1 MREAR
6 FKLAINSPMHQRAT
20 PLAACGGRVGYP
32 SLFNA
37 ARAIGVNQSTLSAR
51 ENVKMTYRE
60 RRPFIMRTPMESTS
74 NGCFRVDFHG
84 ALGSRPRLDSA
95 RSLVCTMSRALP
107 HFRGLQ
113 RVDPVPPKGDR
124 KGANAPLRPSRV
136 ATLCPNTP
144 RWLSTGGWRMLNRV
158 ATRVENGR
166 ILLPER
172 DTQLQCYNRG

>member
-95 RSLVCTMSRALP
+95 RSLVCTMSPRAGRCRTSAGCSGWIRSP
-107 HFRGLQ
+107 
-113 RVDPVPPKGDR
+113 R
-124 KGANAPLRPSRV
+124 KAIGKA
-136 ATLCPNTP
+136 
-144 RWLSTGGWRMLNRV
+144 RMHR
-158 ATRVENGR
+158 
-166 ILLPER
+166 
-172 DTQLQCYNRG
+172 